1 LRFLADKIDLG
12 ALLLVCVAGVLVF
25 HDVAGKPRVLR
36 RMAVM
41 IPAWGG
47 FFLLGCYPGELRNIF
62 EILPL
67 LLLLA
72 IDTLAVLILGP
83 GVRRLGEGP
92 GAAPP

>member
-1 LRFLADKIDLG
+1 
-12 ALLLVCVAGVLVF
+12 
-25 HDVAGKPRVLR
+25 
-36 RMAVM
+36 
-41 IPAWGG
+41 
-47 FFLLGCYPGELRNIF
+47 LRNIF